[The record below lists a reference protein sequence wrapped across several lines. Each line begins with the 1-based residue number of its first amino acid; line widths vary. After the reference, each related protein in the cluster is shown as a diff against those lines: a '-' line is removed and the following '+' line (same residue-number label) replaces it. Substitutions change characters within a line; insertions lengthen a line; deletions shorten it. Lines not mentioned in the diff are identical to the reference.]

1 MKLLMLPSDD
11 HSKSVPPPAKSSLTP
26 PTTGFNPLEVGV
38 SLGNGKFDHQWL
50 LETNLPW
57 RGIYI
62 YIYINFCDYCCY
74 WYIYFSTELLAFSR
88 DKLVKLVGNRF
99 EFQPDAQLQDN
110 EPDLVRDIN
119 SLLHHDNH
127 QSP

>member
-1 MKLLMLPSDD
+1 MLPSND

-26 PTTGFNPLEVGV
+26 PPTGFNPLEVGV
-38 SLGNGKFDHQWL
+38 SLGNGKFDHKWL
-50 LETNLPW
+50 LETDLPW
-57 RGIYI
+57 RGLVILI
-62 YIYINFCDYCCY
+62 FVTVIAVFV
-74 WYIYFSTELLAFSR
+74 FSTELLAFSR

-99 EFQPDAQLQDN
+99 EFQPDAQLQEN

-127 QSP
+127 K